1 MVAAYDPPART
12 DTLSGVGITTSDS
25 LAEKA
30 TRETLTGHT
39 QSERYIV
46 TLSNGRQLVITVKG
60 RPPRWLE
67 PTVEAL
73 ARILHLPPNW
83 DSYNARPVSP
93 YAAVNSIKLLNQVA
107 ATDTPPPQVVPTNRG
122 GVQLEWH
129 FPDIDLEIKVLSPE
143 RFSVSAEDFRTN
155 EVWEDEQSS
164 DLAQLREWLGRVP
177 RQG

>member
-12 DTLSGVGITTSDS
+12 DTLSGVEITTSNS
-25 LAEKA
+25 LAEEA

-39 QSERYIV
+39 QSR
-46 TLSNGRQLVITVKG
+46 SRQLVITVKG
-60 RPPRWLE
+60 RPPRWLK

-73 ARILHLPPNW
+73 ARILCLPPNW
-83 DSYNARPVSP
+83 NSYNARPVSP
-93 YAAVNSIKLLNQVA
+93 DAVISSIELLNQVA
-107 ATDTPPPQVVPTNRG
+107 APDTPPPQVVPTNRG

-129 FPDIDLEIKVLSPE
+129 FPDIDLEIKALSPG